1 MATKYARAVGG
12 NWTTDATWST
22 TSGGAADTTKPTAA
36 DDAVID
42 AASGNVTIDS
52 GAVCRSLDCN
62 GYTGTLTHNSSV
74 TLSIGDATAGAGNRA
89 LRFSAGM
96 TYTIS
101 ASSCALSFVST
112 SATQQT
118 VDVGGKV
125 TGNMQWGAG
134 GVLGSYLLAGNLLAN
149 HASYFTTFTLNAG
162 TLATGN
168 YTITPSAFAIGFAG
182 ATTFTPG
189 SSAINCKGAGGAGFA
204 CSASSLTVTANT
216 ATVTVDGA
224 ASGINVSNAVNL
236 NGMKFV
242 LNGSGAQFV
251 TAGGAFT
258 CGDVTRTG
266 TAVKTD
272 SLSISGPFTVTGT
285 FTATGNSATNRVLVF
300 SSVLGTA
307 RTITAAAT
315 TLTNVDFRDITG
327 AGAATWSG
335 TSVGNAGGNTSIT
348 TSPAQTN
355 YWVGGTGNWS
365 DYLNHWANSSGGTP
379 GTGRTPLPQDTARLD
394 ASSGSG
400 TITNDMPRIGGDL
413 TCTGYTGTLA
423 WSVTTEV
430 YGSVTLASGMTLSGT
445 NSLILS
451 GRGARTVT
459 SAGKTWTNQIAMNS
473 GSLSN
478 TYTLA
483 DAFASSYSG
492 VAISCSG
499 GHFLDGGFSVTLTG
513 AAASVSLAGHG
524 TTISGTWTI
533 ASTTAATPWTLS
545 SATTTASS
553 STIVLSGATATD
565 RTFAGGGKTYGTLTD
580 QNTSTGKLT
589 ITGANTFG
597 TINKTAA
604 AACTLALPTSS
615 GITVTNSF
623 NVNGILGALLTLTG
637 DVTKVSGN
645 VICSYLNISSSDAAG
660 GATFYAGRTSTDG
673 GGNTGWLFVDYVT
686 GTATGDGTGD
696 GTAVGTRTVL
706 GVATGDGTGDGSAI
720 GTRIV
725 LGVAEGSGSGDGTAT
740 GLRLVYGTA
749 TGSGEGSGLAI
760 GGQVDPEGGL
770 CGYWLHSDD
779 LRPNGCT
786 PCKSVTAES
795 PSDDILNEAIL
806 AASEYLNAA
815 VQFQFPGIC
824 ENTVRPCGGEEGFGF
839 GAGLFAWSQI
849 PFYFPPGVFPLWW
862 AGCGC
867 AGACNCCGPPAFSLG
882 KIPIVA
888 VSEVKLDGEILEPEV
903 DYTVVGD
910 LLARLDPDGSGND
923 TWPACQ
929 NIALPDTEEGTF
941 SVTFTWGAMPP
952 SLGLA
957 AARDLACLLVADA
970 CGEDCKP
977 SERMVT
983 RQAGGTTVQLISPDG
998 DIRTS
1003 MPRTVKLFI
1012 DAFGPPKPSMR
1023 TFPKIRRPNS
1033 GTGVIVGPVDY
1044 GLGWQR
1050 GGWGAGCAGCG

>member
-12 NWTTDATWST
+12 AWATDATWST
-22 TSGGAADTTKPTAA
+22 TSGGGADTTAPTAS

-42 AASGNVTIDS
+42 TNS
-52 GAVCRSLDCN
+52 GAVTSIN
-62 GYTGTLTHNSSV
+62 G
-74 TLSIGDATAGAGNRA
+74 
-89 LRFSAGM
+89 
-96 TYTIS
+96 
-101 ASSCALSFVST
+101 
-112 SATQQT
+112 
-118 VDVGGKV
+118 
-125 TGNMQWGAG
+125 
-134 GVLGSYLLAGNLLAN
+134 
-149 HASYFTTFTLNAG
+149 
-162 TLATGN
+162 
-168 YTITPSAFAIGFAG
+168 
-182 ATTFTPG
+182 
-189 SSAINCKGAGGAGFA
+189 SAI
-204 CSASSLTVTANT
+204 SLTVTN
-216 ATVTVDGA
+216 
-224 ASGINVSNAVNL
+224 
-236 NGMKFV
+236 
-242 LNGSGAQFV
+242 
-251 TAGGAFT
+251 
-258 CGDVTRTG
+258 
-266 TAVKTD
+266 TAVKTTTLTF
-272 SLSISGPFTVTGT
+272 SGTLTLSGAFSV
-285 FTATGNSATNRVLVF
+285 TGNSAVNRILCA
-300 SSVLGTA
+300 STTLGTA
-307 RTITAAAT
+307 RTISAASAS
-315 TLTNVDFRDITG
+315 LTNVDFRDITG
-327 AGAATWSG
+327 AGAATWTGTSIGNALGNTGITFTTPVTRYAVATGNVSG
-335 TSVGNAGGNTSIT
+335 T
-348 TSPAQTN
+348 
-355 YWVGGTGNWS
+355 GTWS
-365 DYLNHWANSSGGTP
+365 ATSGGAS
-379 GTGRTPLPQDTARLD
+379 GASVPLCHDTIICNA
-394 ASSGSG
+394 ASGAI
-400 TITNDMPRIGGDL
+400 TVTNDMPRMCADL
-413 TCTGYTGTLA
+413 TCTGFTGTFAQSLA
-423 WSVTTEV
+423 NADIQ
-430 YGSVTLASGMTLSGT
+430 GSITWGSGMTLTGVVRT
-445 NSLILS
+445 ILR
-451 GRGARTVT
+451 GRSSHTLT
-459 SAGKTWTNQIAMNS
+459 SNGKTWPGAVSLTSVDGVGTYTQTDALAINTAAAFAINS
-473 GSLSN
+473 G
-478 TYTLA
+478 TY
-483 DAFASSYSG
+483 S
-492 VAISCSG
+492 
-499 GHFLDGGFSVTLTG
+499 DGGFSFTHTGTGLQQGGGTLNAT
-513 AAASVSLAGHG
+513 
-524 TTISGTWTI
+524 GTWTFS
-533 ASTTAATPWTLS
+533 ST
-545 SATTTASS
+545 SATTPWQVTTGTVNASTA
-553 STIVLSGATATD
+553 TIVYSGATATD

-597 TINKTAA
+597 TINKTATV
-604 AACTLALPTSS
+604 ACTLALPTSS
-615 GITVTNSF
+615 GITVTTAF

-637 DVTKVSGN
+637 DVTKASGN

-686 GTATGDGTGD
+686 GTATGSGTGD
-696 GTAVGTRTVL
+696 GTAVGTRIVL
-706 GVATGDGTGDGSAI
+706 GTATGDGTGDGAAI
-720 GTRIV
+720 GLRTVI
-725 LGVAEGSGSGDGTAT
+725 GVAEGAGSGDGTAT

-749 TGSGEGSGLAI
+749 TGSGEGSGTAI

-839 GAGLFAWSQI
+839 GAGLYAWSQI

-977 SERMVT
+977 SERMVS

-1012 DAFGPPKPSMR
+1012 DAFGPPKPSMK

-1044 GLGWQR
+1044 GIGWQR

>member
-1 MATKYARAVGG
+1 MATKYARATG

-22 TSGGAADTTKPTAA
+22 TSGGPADTTKPTAA
-36 DDAVID
+36 DDAVLD
-42 AASGNVTIDS
+42 AASGAINVTIDS

-62 GYTGTLTHNSSV
+62 GYTGTLTHTASV
-74 TLSIGDATAGAGNRA
+74 NLAIGDGTAGTGNRA
-89 LRFSAGM
+89 LRLAAGM
-96 TYTIS
+96 TYTLNAS
-101 ASSCALSFVST
+101 ASVSFKST
-112 SATQQT
+112 SATVQT
-118 VDVGGKV
+118 VTTAGKNMPYTDFSGAAGSWQLADALTV
-125 TGNMQWGAG
+125 TGTT
-134 GVLGSYLLAGNLLAN
+134 LAL
-149 HASYFTTFTLNAG
+149 TQG
-162 TLATGN
+162 TLDTNGQTVVAPIFNISNSNTR
-168 YTITPSAFAIGFAG
+168 TLTL
-182 ATTFTPG
+182 G
-189 SSAINCKGAGGAGFA
+189 SSAITLSSTGTAWSAGTVTN
-204 CSASSLTVTANT
+204 LTVTANT
-216 ATVTVDGA
+216 ATVTLTGTA
-224 ASGINVSNAVNL
+224 ATWASGNINW
-236 NGMKFV
+236 NGLSVV
-242 LNGSGAQFV
+242 LSGAGTQVINPGASV
-251 TAGGAFT
+251 TIANL
-258 CGDVTRTG
+258 TRTG
-266 TAVKTD
+266 TALKGD
-272 SLSISGPFTVTGT
+272 GLSLTAGITCTGT
-285 FTATGNSATNRVLVF
+285 FTATGNSAVNRLLVA
-300 SSVLGTA
+300 SNTLGTA
-307 RTITAAAT
+307 RTISAAAVS
-315 TLTNVDFRDITG
+315 LTNVDFRDITA
-327 AGAATWSG
+327 AGAATWTG
-335 TSVGNAGGNTSIT
+335 TSIGNALGNTGIT
-348 TSPAQTN
+348 FTTPVTVTHNA
-355 YWVGGTGNWS
+355 GAAGNWS
-365 DYLNHWANSSGGTP
+365 TAANWDTGLVPLCHDTVVIPATTTGT
-379 GTGRTPLPQDTARLD
+379 LTA
-394 ASSGSG
+394 
-400 TITNDMPRIGGDL
+400 DMPRLGADISFANGF
-413 TCTGYTGTLA
+413 TGTFNSTA
-423 WSVTTEV
+423 TTEV
-430 YGSVTLASGMTLSGT
+430 YGSWTNGTGMT
-445 NSLILS
+445 NSAANQFS
-451 GRGARTVT
+451 FMGRSSHTIT
-459 SAGKTWTNQIAMNS
+459 SAGKTTAWTVRIS
-473 GSLSN
+473 SIGG
-478 TYTLA
+478 TYTAA
-483 DAFASSYSG
+483 DAFTCSATGQAWGTVSG
-492 VAISCSG
+492 MTG
-499 GHFLDGGFSVTLTG
+499 TYNDGGFAHTWTG
-513 AAASVSLAGHG
+513 SSAFVALASSTGIW
-524 TTISGTWTI
+524 TSSGTWTI
-533 ASTTAATPWTLS
+533 ASTTAVTPWTGLG
-545 SATTTASS
+545 TVNHTG
-553 STIVLSGATATD
+553 TIVLSGATATD

-597 TINKTAA
+597 TLSKTAA

-637 DVTKVSGN
+637 DVTKASGN

-686 GTATGDGTGD
+686 GTATGSGTGD
-696 GTAVGTRTVL
+696 GTAVGTRIVL
-706 GVATGDGTGDGSAI
+706 GTATGDGTGDGTAT
-720 GTRIV
+720 GLRTV
-725 LGVAEGSGSGDGTAT
+725 LGVAEGSGTGDGTAT